1 MGELK
6 TLGKLEYIHFAIQ
19 ESINGNHDELE
30 NALKIVEDIREPY
43 LKKLKI
49 SEVIHN
55 G

>member
-19 ESINGNHDELE
+19 ESINGNNDELE
-30 NALKIVEDIREPY
+30 NALKILEDIREPH